1 MDLGLYAGI
10 SGRAFFIGYLGALPG
25 DDTYRNT
32 ARKSIALVRRQLERL
47 KPAGLQMLGLGGF
60 SGLGGIIYTLAHLGF
75 LWEDGSL
82 IDDAHSVAA
91 DVPSLI
97 DSDRMLDVVSGSAG
111 CIAALRVLDTISPSD
126 RLLKLA
132 TSCGDR
138 LLHVQKQQDV
148 GAAWE
153 TDAPSI
159 RPLTGFSHGSSGIAW
174 ALLKL
179 AAWGDESRFRTAAE
193 SAIAYERSTFVPEES
208 NWPDFRRR
216 NSGSEPRFCAA
227 WCHGAAGI
235 ALARLDSLPYLDD
248 VQSRDEISIGLQK
261 TIESG
266 FGIDR
271 SLCHGDFGN
280 LDILTLAG
288 QRLGRPWDMI
298 TKRLTAE
305 VLSRAAAEQTTPAL
319 GMMVGLAGIGYSLLR
334 LSCPERVPS
343 VLILEPP
350 ARY

>member
-1 MDLGLYAGI
+1 M
-10 SGRAFFIGYLGALPG
+10 P
-25 DDTYRNT
+25 
-32 ARKSIALVRRQLERL
+32 
-47 KPAGLQMLGLGGF
+47 GLGGF

-75 LWEDGSL
+75 LWQDGSL
-82 IDDAHSVAA
+82 IDDAHALAA

-97 DSDRMLDVVSGSAG
+97 DTDRMLDVVSGSAG
-111 CIAALRVLDTISPSD
+111 CIAALRVLDQIRP
-126 RLLKLA
+126 
-132 TSCGDR
+132 GDR
-138 LLHVQKQQDV
+138 LLELATLCGERLLRVQKQQDI

-159 RPLTGFSHGSSGIAW
+159 RPLTGFSHGAAGIAW

-179 AAWGDESRFRTAAE
+179 AAWSNDSRFRTAAE

-216 NSGSEPRFCAA
+216 ESGSEDNGSKRRFCAA

-235 ALARLDSLPYLDD
+235 ALARMDSLPYLHDR
-248 VQSRDEISIGLQK
+248 QTHDEISAGLQK
-261 TIESG
+261 TVESG

-271 SLCHGDFGN
+271 CLCHGDFGN
-280 LDILTLAG
+280 LDILTLAE
-288 QRLGRPWDMI
+288 QRLGQPWDQI
-298 TKRLTAE
+298 RKRLTAE
-305 VLSRAAAEQTTPAL
+305 VLAKAAVEQSPPAL
-319 GMMVGLAGIGYSLLR
+319 GLMVGLAGIGYSLLR

-350 ARY
+350 VRA